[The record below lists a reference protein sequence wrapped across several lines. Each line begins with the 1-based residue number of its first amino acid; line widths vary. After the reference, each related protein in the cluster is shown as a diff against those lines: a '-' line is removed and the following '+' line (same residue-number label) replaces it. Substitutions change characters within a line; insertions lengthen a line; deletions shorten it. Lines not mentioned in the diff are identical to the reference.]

1 MSTGQVAVTFVRPGK
16 QPKTVMVSS
25 GRTVRNA
32 LDAAEISSA
41 DYNNWVFTDEDGDNL
56 TLDDALYNS
65 TQIICG
71 GRVDGAH

>member
-16 QPKTVMVSS
+16 QPKTVLVAS
-25 GRTVRNA
+25 GSTLRSA
-32 LDAAEISSA
+32 LDYAEIASA
-41 DYNNWVFTDEDGDNL
+41 DYNGWSFTDEDGDTL
-56 TLDDALYNS
+56 TLNDAVSAS